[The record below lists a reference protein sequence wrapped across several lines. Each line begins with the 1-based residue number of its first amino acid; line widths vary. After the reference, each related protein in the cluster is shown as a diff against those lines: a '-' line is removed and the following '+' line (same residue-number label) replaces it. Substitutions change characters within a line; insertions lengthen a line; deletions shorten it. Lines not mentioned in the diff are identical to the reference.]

1 MLITDMH
8 CDSLTRV
15 TAERGLKQRYNFS
28 FDNPQL
34 QFVAAFVDEKGD
46 PAEVRRRTMHL
57 LDVYIAERARL
68 DLVPVYGCHDIDFA
82 LATDRSAS
90 IFSIEGGGGLRAD
103 SDELISLY
111 NGGLRVLGLAWG
123 NNPLATAS
131 GDTSGVGLS
140 DLGRALALRA
150 SEMGII
156 LDISHLSDRAAEEL
170 LDLSPYPML
179 ATHSN
184 LRAVADNPRNLPTD
198 IARKLTARGGVIGI
212 SIYPPHLSGSDSARL
227 DDILRHVDFCLDNFG
242 EGSVGFGFDIDGTS
256 GKYPLGLD
264 ESDSIHD
271 RVIDMLASHYSDATA
286 LRIASTNVIDFL
298 KSNL

>member
-34 QFVAAFVDEKGD
+34 QFVAAFVDEGGNA
-46 PAEVRRRTMHL
+46 AEARREVMHL

-103 SDELISLY
+103 SDELVSLY
-111 NGGLRVLGLAWG
+111 NAGLRVLGLAWKS
-123 NNPLATAS
+123 NPLATAS
-131 GDTSGVGLS
+131 GDTSGVGLT
-140 DLGRALALRA
+140 DLGRSLALRA
-150 SEMGII
+150 TEMGII

-184 LRAVADNPRNLPTD
+184 LRAVADHPRNLPTD

-212 SIYPPHLSGSDSARL
+212 SLYPPHLSGDNAADL
-227 DDILRHVDFCLDNFG
+227 NDIYRHVDFCLERFG
-242 EGSVGFGFDIDGTS
+242 EASVGFGFDIDGTK
-256 GKYPLGLD
+256 GKYPTGLD
-264 ESDSIHD
+264 ETDSIHD
-271 RVIDMLASHYSDATA
+271 RVVDMLAAHYSDSIVT
-286 LRIASTNVIDFL
+286 RIASTNVIDFL

>member
-103 SDELISLY
+103 
-111 NGGLRVLGLAWG
+111 RRRRRR
-123 NNPLATAS
+123 
-131 GDTSGVGLS
+131 
-140 DLGRALALRA
+140 GRRRFSQMDRRLCRPDAR
-150 SEMGII
+150 SRTRI
-156 LDISHLSDRAAEEL
+156 LE
-170 LDLSPYPML
+170 P
-179 ATHSN
+179 
-184 LRAVADNPRNLPTD
+184 
-198 IARKLTARGGVIGI
+198 
-212 SIYPPHLSGSDSARL
+212 
-227 DDILRHVDFCLDNFG
+227 
-242 EGSVGFGFDIDGTS
+242 
-256 GKYPLGLD
+256 
-264 ESDSIHD
+264 
-271 RVIDMLASHYSDATA
+271 
-286 LRIASTNVIDFL
+286 
-298 KSNL
+298 